1 MGRIRMTKARLLLL
15 ALLLASTASCTTK
28 KYMKSRPLD
37 AGIKVVYK
45 APFDKVK
52 RAAFDS
58 LIERGFHYK
67 DEDFGWDERND
78 KAFFINSSK
87 GLALGSTGQ
96 YARVVIEKTD
106 GDKEQNVFVLVET
119 KAAGR
124 DAAAADEDSAKGIH
138 SGIEKR
144 VTAK

>member
-1 MGRIRMTKARLLLL
+1 MTHARLFLL
-15 ALLLASTASCTTK
+15 ALLVAATASCATK

-52 RAAFDS
+52 RAAFDA
-58 LIERGFHYK
+58 LVERGFHYK
-67 DEDFGWDERND
+67 DDDYGWDERNE
-78 KAFFINSSK
+78 KSFFINSSK

-96 YARVVIEKTD
+96 YARVVIEKTTD
-106 GDKEQNVFVLVET
+106 AEQTVYVLVET
-119 KAAGR
+119 KAASK
-124 DAAAADEDSAKGIH
+124 DAQAADEDSAKGIH

>member
-1 MGRIRMTKARLLLL
+1 MGRTRMTKARLFLL
-15 ALLLASTASCTTK
+15 ALLLASTAACATK

-37 AGIKVVYK
+37 AGIKIVYK

-67 DEDFGWDERND
+67 DEDFGRDERNN

-87 GLALGSTGQ
+87 GLAVGSTGQ
-96 YARVVIEKTD
+96 YARVVIE
-106 GDKEQNVFVLVET
+106 ET
-119 KAAGR
+119 EA
-124 DAAAADEDSAKGIH
+124 
-138 SGIEKR
+138 
-144 VTAK
+144 

>member
-1 MGRIRMTKARLLLL
+1 MGRIRMTKARVLLL
-15 ALLLASTASCTTK
+15 ALLLAATASCATK

-45 APFDKVK
+45 AEFDKVK

-67 DEDFGWDERND
+67 DDDYGWDERND

-87 GLALGSTGQ
+87 GLAVGSTGQ
-96 YARVVIEKTD
+96 YARVVIEKGAT
-106 GDKEQNVFVLVET
+106 EQTVFVLVDT
-119 KAAGR
+119 KAASR
-124 DAAAADEDSAKGIH
+124 DSAAADEDSARGIH

>member
-1 MGRIRMTKARLLLL
+1 MTKARLLLF
-15 ALLLASTASCTTK
+15 AVLLVATASCTTK

-37 AGIKVVYK
+37 AGIKIVYK

-58 LIERGFHYK
+58 LVERGFHYK
-67 DEDFGWDERND
+67 DEDYGWDERNE

-106 GDKEQNVFVLVET
+106 GDKEQTVFVLVET
-119 KAAGR
+119 KASSR
-124 DAAAADEDSAKGIH
+124 DSGAADEDSAKGIH

>member
-1 MGRIRMTKARLLLL
+1 MGRTMIKARLLLL
-15 ALLLASTASCTTK
+15 ALLLAATASCTTK

-37 AGIKVVYK
+37 SGIKVDYK

-58 LIERGFHYK
+58 LVERGFGYK
-67 DEDFGWDERND
+67 DDDYGWDERND

-96 YARVVIEKTD
+96 YARVVIEKAD
-106 GDKEQNVFVLVET
+106 AEQVVYVLVET
-119 KAAGR
+119 KASGR
-124 DAAAADEDSAKGIH
+124 DSGAA
-138 SGIEKR
+138 
-144 VTAK
+144 

>member
-1 MGRIRMTKARLLLL
+1 MTKPRFLLL
-15 ALLLASTASCTTK
+15 ALLLAATASCTTK

-37 AGIKVVYK
+37 AGIKSVYK
-45 APFDKVK
+45 APFEKVK

-58 LIERGFHYK
+58 LIERGFSYK
-67 DEDFGWDERND
+67 DDDYGWDERND

-96 YARVVIEKTD
+96 YARVIIEKTTD
-106 GDKEQNVFVLVET
+106 AEQTVFVLVET
-119 KAAGR
+119 KAASR
-124 DAAAADEDSAKGIH
+124 DANAADEDSAKGIH

>member
-1 MGRIRMTKARLLLL
+1 MGRFRMTKARLLLL
-15 ALLLASTASCTTK
+15 ALLLAMTAACTTK

-45 APFDKVK
+45 APFDKIK

-58 LIERGFHYK
+58 LVERGFHYK
-67 DEDFGWDERND
+67 DEDYGWDERND
-78 KAFFINSSK
+78 KAFYINSSK

-106 GDKEQNVFVLVET
+106 NDQQTVFVLVET
-119 KAAGR
+119 KASSR
-124 DAAAADEDSAKGIH
+124 DSGAADEDSAKGIH

>member
-1 MGRIRMTKARLLLL
+1 MGRTRMTKARLFLL
-15 ALLLASTASCTTK
+15 ALLLAGTASCATK

-45 APFDKVK
+45 AEFDKVK

-58 LIERGFHYK
+58 LIERGFSYK
-67 DEDFGWDERND
+67 DGDHGWDERND

-87 GLALGSTGQ
+87 GLALGTTGM
-96 YARVVIEKTD
+96 YARVVIEK
-106 GDKEQNVFVLVET
+106 GEAEQTVFVLVDT
-119 KAAGR
+119 KASSR
-124 DAAAADEDSAKGIH
+124 DSNAADEDAAKGIH

>member
-1 MGRIRMTKARLLLL
+1 MTQVRLLLL
-15 ALLLASTASCTTK
+15 ALLLVGTASCATK

-45 APFDKVK
+45 VPFDKVK

-58 LIERGFHYK
+58 LIERGFGYK
-67 DEDFGWDERND
+67 DDDYGWDERGEN
-78 KAFFINSSK
+78 AFFINSSK

-96 YARVVIEKTD
+96 YARVVIMKTD
-106 GDKEQNVFVLVET
+106 SEQTVFVLVET
-119 KAAGR
+119 KASSR
-124 DAAAADEDSAKGIH
+124 DANAADEDSAKGIH